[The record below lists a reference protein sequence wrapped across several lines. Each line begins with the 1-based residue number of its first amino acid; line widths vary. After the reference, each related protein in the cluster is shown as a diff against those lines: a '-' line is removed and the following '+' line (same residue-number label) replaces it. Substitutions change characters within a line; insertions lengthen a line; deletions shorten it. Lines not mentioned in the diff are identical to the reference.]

1 MEKPRRR
8 PNIPLNVRCELWA
21 RAAGRCQFRGCNRLL
36 YKDVLVGEVWLC
48 SGQSNMGLEVRKVI
62 NAADEVLVEAFLAEK
77 LSFNAIA
84 QGLEAALTWASTQPL
99 GQVTLDTITL
109 LDAEVRQ
116 QVIASF

>member
-1 MEKPRRR
+1 LALARQALVELG
-8 PNIPLNVRCELWA
+8 PL
-21 RAAGRCQFRGCNRLL
+21 GGT
-36 YKDVLVGEVWLC
+36 
-48 SGQSNMGLEVRKVI
+48 VI